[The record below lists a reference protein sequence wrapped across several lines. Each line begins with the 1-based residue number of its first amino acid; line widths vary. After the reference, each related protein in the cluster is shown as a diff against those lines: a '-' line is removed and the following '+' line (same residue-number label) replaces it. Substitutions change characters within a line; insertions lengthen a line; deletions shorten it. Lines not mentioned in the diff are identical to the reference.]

1 MQSPDMFRPWSV
13 TKSPPL
19 PYNIKKKQQSK
30 IEKVTGRR
38 SNLQNK
44 SISPR
49 PPSPISNKLHRHT
62 KYNNNNKNIVM
73 SSGLKITATT
83 TRNNSNNLVD
93 NNSKIEKNNV
103 NVTTTTT
110 TTSNN
115 NKNSGGKLFKAKITT
130 IEDIER
136 FDDDTMDK
144 VKVQFEAVQGKKS
157 NINQNSRIN
166 WLFDF
171 L

>member
-1 MQSPDMFRPWSV
+1 MFRPWSGAKV
-13 TKSPPL
+13 TTICL
-19 PYNIKKKQQSK
+19 YNIKKKQQSK
-30 IEKVTGRR
+30 IAKVTGRR
-38 SNLQNK
+38 SNTQNK

-49 PPSPISNKLHRHT
+49 PPSPISNKPHRHT

-103 NVTTTTT
+103 NVTTTA
-110 TTSNN
+110 NN
-115 NKNSGGKLFKAKITT
+115 NNNNNNNNSGDKLFKAKITT

-144 VKVQFEAVQGKKS
+144 VKVQFEAVQGK
-157 NINQNSRIN
+157 NQI
-166 WLFDF
+166 LI
-171 L
+171 

>member
-1 MQSPDMFRPWSV
+1 MQSPDMFRPWSGA
-13 TKSPPL
+13 KSPPL

-30 IEKVTGRR
+30 IAKVTGRR
-38 SNLQNK
+38 SNTQNK

-49 PPSPISNKLHRHT
+49 PPSPISNKPHRHT

-110 TTSNN
+110 SSSSNN
-115 NKNSGGKLFKAKITT
+115 SSNS
-130 IEDIER
+130 
-136 FDDDTMDK
+136 
-144 VKVQFEAVQGKKS
+144 
-157 NINQNSRIN
+157 NSPSPLRLA
-166 WLFDF
+166 W
-171 L
+171 